1 MAQNIFDNP
10 EFFTGYS
17 QLPRQAQGLDGAPEW
32 NAILAMLP
40 DVAGKRVADLGC
52 SFGWASRWFRKNDVI
67 SVLGLDLSENMIN
80 RPRADADDAAI
91 DYRIADLDTLDLP
104 EAAFDLVFSALTFP
118 CVRDFGR
125 LMGAIHR
132 ALTLAGDL
140 IFTIEHPIFMAASH
154 PHWTEDEDRRK
165 TWPVNGYSAE
175 GERRTNWFPRR
186 GSEAA
191 SETGDHDQYPD
202 RRGLHPAPDR
212 GVCTDT
218 GPNRRDARNGRRGGT
233 ANDVDGFGIKD
244 LISLPPGP
252 TGQAACCRMS

>member
-1 MAQNIFDNP
+1 M
-10 EFFTGYS
+10 
-17 QLPRQAQGLDGAPEW
+17 QGLDGAPEW
-32 NAILAMLP
+32 NAILTVQP
-40 DVAGKRVADLGC
+40 DVAGKCVADLGC

-67 SVLGLDLSENMIN
+67 SVLGVDLSENMIN

-104 EAAFDLVFSALTFP
+104 EAAFDLVCSALTFP

-212 GVCTDT
+212 GVRTDT
-218 GPNRRDARNGRRGGT
+218 GPNRRDARVGRRGGT